1 MADQRKSEEP
11 VAPRPASELDG
22 RVQANERLTALT
34 GIALMVMFVVEIVTV
49 ALQPRRVLTLHIV
62 VGLILVPVVAL
73 KLVSTSW
80 RLVNYYRGAADYRR
94 KGPPTPLL
102 RALGPILTVLT
113 VAFLLT
119 GFVLILGPHS
129 AYGAAL
135 FVHKKIFYFWLVAV
149 VVHLMA
155 HLVRAIRVSYQE
167 VSGAQLLSAPGVRAR
182 VGVLTVCVL
191 LGVAVGLILSGDASP
206 YLHAHP
212 VR

>member
-1 MADQRKSEEP
+1 MAHQRHSDGP
-11 VAPRPASELDG
+11 VAPRPAGDLDA
-22 RVQANERLTALT
+22 RVRANERLTALA
-34 GIALMVMFVVEIVTV
+34 GIALLVMFVVEIVTV
-49 ALQPRRVLTLHIV
+49 VLQPRRVLTLHVV

-102 RALGPILTVLT
+102 RALGPVLTVLT
-113 VAFLLT
+113 IAFLVT
-119 GFVLILGPHS
+119 GFVLIVGPHW

-135 FVHKKIFYFWLVAV
+135 FVHKKIFYFWLVALV
-149 VVHLMA
+149 AHLMA
-155 HLVRAIRVSYQE
+155 HLVRAIRVSYRD
-167 VSGAQLLSAPGVRAR
+167 VSGAQLPPVPGTRAR
-182 VGVLTVCVL
+182 LAVLIVCVL
-191 LGVAVGLILSGDASP
+191 LGVAVGLMLSGHASP